1 MTNNNVN
8 DNMSEVID
16 IRIILKKILAKKK
29 LFFKALPIAFVM
41 SSVLIVCVP
50 RYYTSSLSLAPEVAN
65 SGMEGT
71 LGSIASSFGFDISSM
86 QTNDAIS
93 PLLYPDL
100 MEDNGFVVGLFD
112 VKLKSL
118 EGNINTTLY
127 DYYKKHQK
135 TA

>member
-1 MTNNNVN
+1 
-8 DNMSEVID
+8 MSEVID

-71 LGSIASSFGFDISSM
+71 LGSIASSFAD
-86 QTNDAIS
+86 QRCHLS
-93 PLLYPDL
+93 PALSRLD
-100 MEDNGFVVGLFD
+100 GRQRIRSRTV
-112 VKLKSL
+112 
-118 EGNINTTLY
+118 
-127 DYYKKHQK
+127 
-135 TA
+135 

>member
-86 QTNDAIS
+86 QTQRCHLS
-93 PLLYPDL
+93 PALSRLD
-100 MEDNGFVVGLFD
+100 GRQRIRSRTV
-112 VKLKSL
+112 
-118 EGNINTTLY
+118 
-127 DYYKKHQK
+127 
-135 TA
+135 